1 MNCKLRKCIF
11 TRLFLKLIVRSFTP
25 DFRTEIMVSFE
36 VVWSRKEFQRFATV
50 STIRLKGEVIFFVTE
65 FLEVFYIPSTFIV
78 VMESF

>member
-1 MNCKLRKCIF
+1 
-11 TRLFLKLIVRSFTP
+11 
-25 DFRTEIMVSFE
+25 MVSFE
-36 VVWSRKEFQRFATV
+36 VVWSRKEFERFATI